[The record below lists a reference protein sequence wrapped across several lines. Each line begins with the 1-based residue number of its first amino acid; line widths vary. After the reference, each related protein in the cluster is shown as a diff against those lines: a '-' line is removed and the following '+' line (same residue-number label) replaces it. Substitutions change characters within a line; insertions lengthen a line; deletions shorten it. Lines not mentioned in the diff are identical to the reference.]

1 MINPKKWSEEQ
12 VNLFAN
18 GGVSIL
24 SALKSTFAD
33 TVLLDV
39 DGSEKKEIVKE
50 RLDTPVRFAKMMMEM
65 LEGELYTNDE
75 IVEMFKD
82 KVFITKTEHPII
94 CKWDKIKTFSFCEHH
109 IALMYDITIDVEV
122 DYNNLKDNK
131 INVIGLSKIPRI
143 CDLVCKRLQLQEKI
157 TSDIHYILTQLL
169 HIPLT
174 VTVEG
179 RHSCVSA
186 RGAKKDIVF
195 HSQIKGD
202 DTCQYTT
209 T

>member
-1 MINPKKWSEEQ
+1 MKQWNQNQ
-12 VNLFAN
+12 VDLFCNAA
-18 GGVSIL
+18 VSIL
-24 SALKSTFAD
+24 SAIPSSFTEQ
-33 TVLLDV
+33 VLLDK
-39 DGSEKKEIVKE
+39 DGNEQKQPVEGRK
-50 RLDTPVRFAKMMMEM
+50 DTPLRFAKMMMEM

-75 IVEMFKD
+75 IVEMFKN
-82 KVFITKTEHPII
+82 KVFTQSTQYPIY
-94 CKWDKIKTFSFCEHH
+94 CTWNKIKTFSFCEHH
-109 IALMYDITIDVEV
+109 IALMYDITINVEV

-157 TSDIHYILTQLL
+157 TSDIHYILTRLL